1 MQFPAKLAKDA
12 SAKHSAK
19 EHVKNAVSLAKML
32 RRRTDQERDER
43 ERKASARFGQ
53 DLINNH
59 DYFYEMEDDRNDDDD
74 DDDYDAKDQ
83 KLVFRDGVLVTH

>member
-1 MQFPAKLAKDA
+1 M
-12 SAKHSAK
+12 
-19 EHVKNAVSLAKML
+19 KNAVSLAKML

-53 DLINNH
+53 DLTNNH
-59 DYFYEMEDDRNDDDD
+59 DYFYELEDEKNDDE